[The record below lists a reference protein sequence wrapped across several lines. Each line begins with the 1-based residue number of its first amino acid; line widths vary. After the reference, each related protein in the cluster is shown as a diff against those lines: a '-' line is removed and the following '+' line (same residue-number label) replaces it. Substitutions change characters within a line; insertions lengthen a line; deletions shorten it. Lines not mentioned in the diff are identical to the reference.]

1 MVKPAFDQHLILQ
14 GALGAAVSFLCEIN
28 EKRQKGRN
36 RTFTLVLPPT
46 LPVSKRNI
54 YNGLGWLL
62 QWAKE
67 LLHGPGPELRTMRSR
82 NPGLQEPNLSVSM
95 GSPKIRAIL
104 FLS

>member
-1 MVKPAFDQHLILQ
+1 MLWGLQFHFYVK
-14 GALGAAVSFLCEIN
+14 ET
-28 EKRQKGRN
+28 RKGRKEGTEGTE

-62 QWAKE
+62 QWVKE

-82 NPGLQEPNLSVSM
+82 NPGLQEPNLSIFT
-95 GSPKIRAIL
+95 GSPKIHAIL